1 MERKLREEQSERER
15 KVKKEGRED
24 LDREGERGGGGGGV
38 ICGSNKIVVCA

>member
-24 LDREGERGGGGGGV
+24 LDREGEKRGRRGR
-38 ICGSNKIVVCA
+38 CDMRQ